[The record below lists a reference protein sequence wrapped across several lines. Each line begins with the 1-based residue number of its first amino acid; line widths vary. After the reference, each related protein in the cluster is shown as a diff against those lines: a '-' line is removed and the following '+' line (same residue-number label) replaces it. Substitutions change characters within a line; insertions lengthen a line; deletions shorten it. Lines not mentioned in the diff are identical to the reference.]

1 MVRVTYV
8 VRTTL
13 YFLTSIA
20 DDDEW
25 RCRCSFAQVIRR
37 VIISGDPKG
46 GWMDMAAL
54 GASQSGSLR
63 CALVD

>member
-25 RCRCSFAQVIRR
+25 RCRCSFAQVI
-37 VIISGDPKG
+37 ISGDPKG

-63 CALVD
+63 CAC

>member
-25 RCRCSFAQVIRR
+25 RCRCSFAQVI
-37 VIISGDPKG
+37 ISGDPKG
-46 GWMDMAAL
+46 GWMDMDGAAAAL